1 MRIGPAVPGKGQA
14 KDRGA
19 SLASLAG
26 TGAFALAAVL
36 YVMVSGCSKP
46 APEVKSLAIGPMAK
60 LVTPAKPA
68 TEPDIAFAGPD
79 GKPVKLADLK
89 GQVVV
94 VNFWATW
101 CAPCKEEMPSLATLA
116 KDYASKGVKVVAISV
131 DRLEDG
137 AAAKDFL
144 KTHGGLQFYN
154 DPEYRVVFGL
164 TPRPDG
170 IPTTV
175 IYDKAGKEQA
185 RLSGG
190 ADWSTDQA
198 RKVMDAVLA
207 KG

>member
-1 MRIGPAVPGKGQA
+1 
-14 KDRGA
+14 
-19 SLASLAG
+19 
-26 TGAFALAAVL
+26 
-36 YVMVSGCSKP
+36 MVSGCSKS
-46 APEVKSLAIGPMAK
+46 AADLKTLATGPMAK
-60 LVTPAKPA
+60 LVVPAQGA
-68 TEPDIAFAGPD
+68 AEPDIPFTGPD

-101 CAPCKEEMPSLATLA
+101 CGPCKEEMPSLAKLA
-116 KDYASKGVKVVAISV
+116 KDYADRGVKVVAISV

>member
-1 MRIGPAVPGKGQA
+1 MRSLLSGTMIRHGISA
-14 KDRGA
+14 A
-19 SLASLAG
+19 SVAMLA
-26 TGAFALAAVL
+26 AFALL
-36 YVMVSGCSKP
+36 PCS
-46 APEVKSLAIGPMAK
+46 LMAK
-60 LVTPAKPA
+60 RVPDPAFK
-68 TEPDIAFAGPD
+68 TLD
-79 GKPVKLADLK
+79 GKTHKVSSLR
-89 GQVVV
+89 GQIVV

-101 CAPCKEEMPSLATLA
+101 CGPCKEEMPSLAALS
-116 KDYASKGVKVVAISV
+116 KDYTGRGVKVIAISV

-137 AAAKDFL
+137 AAAKAFL
-144 KTHGGLQFYN
+144 KSHGGLQFYN

-175 IYDKAGKEQA
+175 IYDKTGKEQA

-207 KG
+207 RG